1 MSPRWQS
8 HVIGPIKCL
17 NVETLQTQIL
27 EGSHNPF
34 ASITLRSLR
43 CSLVKPALVNDQSH
57 ASLEW
62 RRRSPPPSSVIT
74 NVVCKTE
81 APFRPDISSLATS
94 IRHADSDWGQPKT
107 PYTEQEAFK
116 SSCIEY
122 SSVKDL
128 TDLSDSLEDRQDS
141 PDESETHLTQETISS
156 PELQK
161 SNKTLQ
167 VIDMGLACQDTCQ
180 TTNTKPVIA
189 DRRFDQLYIYIG
201 EVSQDLTL

>member
-1 MSPRWQS
+1 
-8 HVIGPIKCL
+8 
-17 NVETLQTQIL
+17 
-27 EGSHNPF
+27 
-34 ASITLRSLR
+34 
-43 CSLVKPALVNDQSH
+43 
-57 ASLEW
+57 
-62 RRRSPPPSSVIT
+62 VIT
-74 NVVCKTE
+74 NVVCETE
-81 APFRPDISSLATS
+81 APSRPDISSFATS

-161 SNKTLQ
+161 SNEALQ

-189 DRRFDQLYIYIG
+189 DRRFDQLYFYIG
-201 EVSQDLTL
+201 EVSQDLTLRETDEVNFIRKGKQSRPPDVDTKLIEDNKCCCPGVVQDPSSSLCTCTGAWTTNEDP